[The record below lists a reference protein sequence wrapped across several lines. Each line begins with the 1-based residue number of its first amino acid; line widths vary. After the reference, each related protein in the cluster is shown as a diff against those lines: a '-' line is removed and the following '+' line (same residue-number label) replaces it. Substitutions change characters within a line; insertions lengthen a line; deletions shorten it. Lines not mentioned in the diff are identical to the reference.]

1 MKQSLKEYAWPP
13 RGADAEKVSFKLQS
27 DKFRKG
33 ITPLWEIRDKFIDL
47 TNEEYKN
54 FTLPKWLSSY
64 DRKTWFQAIDEIKTL
79 VKLDSSPGVP
89 LALIGPTNGQVID
102 DMGDHFNEV
111 VLDRIEALL
120 STSLE
125 DLNNMSAKERVD
137 RNLVDPVR
145 CFVKSEPH
153 KITKIREGRV
163 RLIASVSLIDKVI
176 EMMLHNTLHKLEIAN
191 WTTIPS
197 KPGIGFSEDQNNATF
212 QYVWERH
219 TDTPM
224 AFADV
229 SGWDWSVKEWMIKDC
244 AEAEIRLSTN
254 PSPVWIHLVRA
265 EAIKECETIYQFSD
279 GLMVQNTY
287 KGVVNSGKY
296 KTSRGNSWMRVYLG
310 HIVGA
315 KHVVAAG
322 DDSVESY
329 CDHAV
334 EKYTKLGFNIKDYQ
348 RMGKGFEFCSRWYE
362 RSHSYPLNLGKTLM
376 NLLHSNC
383 MTEELFH
390 MALLQFTD
398 YASTHPEYP
407 AYMQLLEETHFI
419 EWLGRWR
426 PKDHQEDA

>member
-1 MKQSLKEYAWPP
+1 LKESLKEYAWPP

-33 ITPLWEIRDKFIDL
+33 IEPTEQEREHFIDVTNNDYIKFDLPSWLL
-47 TNEEYKN
+47 T
-54 FTLPKWLSSY
+54 Y
-64 DRKTWFQAIDEIKTL
+64 DRETWFKAIEEIKTSI
-79 VKLDSSPGVP
+79 KLDSSPGVP
-89 LALIGPTNGQVID
+89 LALIGATNGDVIEE
-102 DMGDHFNEV
+102 MGEHLNEV

-120 STSLE
+120 STSLSE
-125 DLNNMSAKERVD
+125 LERMCAKERVD

-153 KITKIREGRV
+153 KIRKIQEGRV
-163 RLIASVSLIDKVI
+163 RLIASVSLIDKII
-176 EMMLHNTLHKLEIAN
+176 EMMLHSTLHKLEIAN
-191 WTTIPS
+191 WRRIPS
-197 KPGIGFSEDQNNATF
+197 KPGIGFAEDQNKSTF
-212 QYVWERH
+212 DYVNRLHKE
-219 TDTPM
+219 TPM

-244 AEAEIRLSTN
+244 AEAETRLCTN
-254 PSPVWIHLVRA
+254 PSAVWTHLVRA

-310 HIVGA
+310 HIAGA
-315 KHVVAAG
+315 THVAAAG
-322 DDSVESY
+322 DDSVETY
-329 CDHAV
+329 NGKAV
-334 EKYTKLGFNIKDYQ
+334 DRYTELGFNIKDYQ
-348 RMGKGFEFCSRWYE
+348 RMEKGFEFCSRWYE
-362 RSHSYPLNLGKTLM
+362 ETHSYPLNLGKTLM

-383 MTEELFH
+383 ATEELFH

-398 YASTHPEYP
+398 YAYAHPEYP
-407 AYMQLLEETHFI
+407 AYMKLLEETHFL

-426 PKDHQEDA
+426 PKDLQDA